1 MTKMKTYPCHSR
13 RTYLT
18 LLVLAALTAFGQA
31 QLQGDVSM
39 GYDGLVKVYVS
50 GKWTAVCTSGD
61 FTVQSQVLCRSFGQ
75 KFSYYSSR
83 SSSLP
88 GTIRG
93 LVCRGDENS
102 LSACSDFYYVSY
114 DCSYNKLHVQCQED
128 SIKAFCPF
136 DNNICEMVSEGTA
149 HYKWQRVNPYFSSG
163 LSVQSV
169 PKNDHTTESNNGKY
183 MLASAAGFPGQ
194 KAILKTKPFVGNI
207 GSVSFYYHM
216 FGNDM
221 GSLNVY
227 VRSNNSSEKSI
238 GSISGNQGIGWKH
251 QCLPI
256 DEGYGHHEVIFEA
269 IQGKGFDSDIA
280 LDDVTISENNCS
292 SHWNVSC
299 DFVSG
304 ICDYNIQNIIDTN
317 IGWRLH
323 SNTKSYSNSSSGNYL
338 LFTSSYYTETRHSI
352 KSPMID
358 IPNEK
363 IKLEFFYHMP
373 GTEAHE
379 LQVRFVEDKLKSW
392 FTKTPYFWQD
402 SGDRG
407 TEWQY
412 GCMDLPS
419 KRGRIL
425 FTGIAGNRYST
436 IGLDDLLVDKGYCRT
451 GITNHKCTFDNPL
464 LCEYEITCMNPNE
477 YTWRR
482 KKGATPSSYTGPN
495 SDNSKTGNG
504 YYIYAEASY
513 GNFND
518 TTSLKFP
525 VSKNTKGKQLKFD
538 YNMYGSY
545 VGQLYVVFVTNQSST
560 EEIVWTKKGDK
571 GKYWQ
576 KACWHIENDISEIIF
591 VAVRGNSYQG
601 DIAIDNVV
609 VEEKGCP
616 GPFDCDFQ
624 VGICNYKIFTYYTFS
639 WYIQD
644 DYSYYSNSN
653 KYLYIYSRTN
663 TENAYFKI
671 VSPQADVKENSSVTF
686 KYQIR
691 GNMKKFAL
699 ITYDYYSQNEL
710 WSSNFN
716 DITEF
721 ITACVNFPNSTTFGL
736 IFQGTVNVNS
746 YWDTNTFLDDI
757 EIHNETCKLGL
768 TYHFCKF
775 KEVHLCNFHVECPEN
790 TRYNWSQGSSS
801 YYNGIPH
808 HHHYSYDKFYYMYVD
823 SINGKPGDK
832 THLSFPNVV
841 PPAGYSLYF
850 DYYLQQGSGK
860 LQIELET
867 ANGKELVFEEC
878 GIAPSSVW
886 QSACVQVTNEYTDIE
901 FIASHGYGTGRYIG
915 LTNVGFLE
923 EECQAR
929 NISCGFTEGTC
940 QYSNLTYYSTWERI
954 NSRNDTNL
962 TDGK

>member
-1 MTKMKTYPCHSR
+1 MRKCITIHSYRISYNKKNYNLFRIEVTRLVERNLIESGVRIEISSERVDGEIMKMKTYPCHSR

-31 QLQGDVSM
+31 QFDGDTYL
-39 GYDGLVKVYVS
+39 GYGGLVKVYKGGEWRAICAS
-50 GKWTAVCTSGD
+50 KD
-61 FTVQSQVLCRSFGQ
+61 FTVESSVLCRSFGQ
-75 KFSYYSSR
+75 IFSYYSSR

-88 GTIRG
+88 GIIRG

-102 LSACSDFYYVSY
+102 LSACSDFYSSSY
-114 DCSYNKLHVQCQED
+114 GCSYNKLHVQCQED
-128 SIKAFCPF
+128 STKAFCPF
-136 DNNICEMVSEGTA
+136 DNDICEMVSEGTED
-149 HYKWQRVNPYFSSG
+149 YKWQRVHPYRFTRLSG
-163 LSVQSV
+163 ESI
-169 PKNDHTTESNNGKY
+169 PKSDHTTESYKGKY

-238 GSISGNQGIGWKH
+238 GSISGNQGVGWKYL
-251 QCLPI
+251 CLPV
-256 DEGYGHHEVIFEA
+256 DKGNGHHEVIFEA

-280 LDDVTISENNCS
+280 LDDVTISENSCS
-292 SHWNVSC
+292 GHWNASC
-299 DFVSG
+299 DFKNDTCG
-304 ICDYNIQNIIDTN
+304 YYIQNMRNSDN
-317 IGWRLH
+317 GWRLRIN
-323 SNTKSYSNSSSGNYL
+323 NTNGISSGSGNYL
-338 LFTSSYYTETRHSI
+338 LFTSYSYYYYYYSGTRNSI
-352 KSPMID
+352 RSPVID

-363 IKLEFFYHMP
+363 MKLEFLYYMP
-373 GTEAHE
+373 GTGTKS
-379 LQVRFVEDKLKSW
+379 LQVRFEEEGLKSW
-392 FTKTPYFWQD
+392 FTEKPYFWQD

-419 KRGRIL
+419 KSGRIV
-425 FTGIAGNRYST
+425 FTGFARDRYSK

-451 GITNHKCTFDNPL
+451 GITNHMCDFDNPL
-464 LCEYEITCMNPNE
+464 LCEYEITCMNPYE

-482 KKGATPSSYTGPN
+482 KKGETPSSYTGPN
-495 SDNSKTGNG
+495 SDNSKNGNG
-504 YYIYAEASY
+504 YYMYAEASY
-513 GNFND
+513 GNLND

-525 VSKNTKGKQLKFD
+525 VSKNAKGKNLKFN

-560 EEIVWTKKGDK
+560 EEIVWTKKGNK
-571 GKYWQ
+571 GRYWR
-576 KACWHIENDISEIIF
+576 KACLHIENDINEIIF

-624 VGICNYKIFTYYTFS
+624 NGICKYKIYSNNFL
-639 WYIQD
+639 WYVRHQN
-644 DYSYYSNSN
+644 SYYSYSN

-663 TENAYFKI
+663 TENAKFQ
-671 VSPQADVKENSSVTF
+671 VLSPQADVKENSSVTF

-699 ITYDYYSQNEL
+699 ITYTNHSQNEL

-721 ITACVNFPNSTTFGL
+721 ITACVNFPNSKTFGL

-746 YWDTNTFLDDI
+746 RSNTYAYLNAI
-757 EIHNETCKLGL
+757 EVHNETCK
-768 TYHFCKF
+768 CKIQ
-775 KEVHLCNFHVECPEN
+775 N
-790 TRYNWSQGSSS
+790 
-801 YYNGIPH
+801 I
-808 HHHYSYDKFYYMYVD
+808 
-823 SINGKPGDK
+823 
-832 THLSFPNVV
+832 
-841 PPAGYSLYF
+841 
-850 DYYLQQGSGK
+850 
-860 LQIELET
+860 
-867 ANGKELVFEEC
+867 
-878 GIAPSSVW
+878 
-886 QSACVQVTNEYTDIE
+886 
-901 FIASHGYGTGRYIG
+901 FI
-915 LTNVGFLE
+915 LN
-923 EECQAR
+923 
-929 NISCGFTEGTC
+929 
-940 QYSNLTYYSTWERI
+940 SNS
-954 NSRNDTNL
+954 
-962 TDGK
+962 